1 MNSGNCLFLNL
12 KNLLIM
18 LSIKKLKYFI
28 ILPVLLVG
36 CGVSLRVYNKVAT
49 DTKVTID
56 KLSIIAPFVA
66 ANFPIKETFIQGKS
80 DTTIIHDTTTETAI
94 IYDTITNRY
103 DSIKI
108 KKIVLNRLI
117 LRTDTIR
124 LKSASDCYEINNRL
138 LTAELKVKELTD
150 KEGKYRY
157 IVLFLILLLIII
169 IWLKFKKW

>member
-1 MNSGNCLFLNL
+1 
-12 KNLLIM
+12 M

-36 CGVSLRVYNKVAT
+36 CGVSLRIYNKVAT
-49 DTKVTID
+49 DNKVTVD

-108 KKIVLNRLI
+108 KKIVSNRLI

-138 LTAELKVKELTD
+138 IAADLKVKDLKAKEL
-150 KEGKYRY
+150 KYRY
-157 IVLFLILLLIII
+157 FVIFLIILLFLI